1 MAEQRCMWTSWE
13 YDFHLSRQNIG
24 SRMLSSLENALLL
37 LLSPSI
43 SDQDPEN
50 TALGA
55 NLERDLPLGGGLSP
69 FRNHPVTIAFYTWHP

>member
-1 MAEQRCMWTSWE
+1 MAEQRCMWSSWE

-24 SRMLSSLENALLL
+24 SRVLSSLENAL

-50 TALGA
+50 TAPGA
-55 NLERDLPLGGGLSP
+55 NLERDLPLGGALSP
-69 FRNHPVTIAFYTWHP
+69 FKNHPVTIAFYTRHP